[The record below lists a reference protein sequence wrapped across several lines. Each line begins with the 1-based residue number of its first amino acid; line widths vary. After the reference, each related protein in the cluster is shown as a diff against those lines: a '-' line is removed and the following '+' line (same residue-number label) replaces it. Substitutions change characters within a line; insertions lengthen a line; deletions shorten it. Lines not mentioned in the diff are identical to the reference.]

1 MKKGRFGRG
10 KSCGEKV
17 ERKTGVGRGEKGGGG
32 QGIISHEEKGGVGTP
47 VIIRGGWKGATTK
60 LQRYSCLLVN
70 HNLEGEREGRGEE
83 VLQCLGKS
91 YGLASWWYLS

>member
-1 MKKGRFGRG
+1 MGKRWKGKQGLE
-10 KSCGEKV
+10 GEK
-17 ERKTGVGRGEKGGGG
+17 RGGGG

-60 LQRYSCLLVN
+60 LQRYSWLLVN